1 MPSVLYAAPLA
12 LLGFLA
18 GVLLNVLADYLAARR
33 HYQTAK
39 SSPFSTLTPAP
50 PHIRP
55 RWDEGRTA
63 PVYTWSGV
71 LGVLRGKA
79 PFQPPRRVRRLMVE
93 LGMAA
98 LWWGLAVGYGERPF
112 FPFYLLYSAV
122 FVLCVVSDVEQR
134 WLYDEVLMVGA
145 LAAVIEALL
154 VQRLPFQE
162 MLGGGILAAL
172 VGYAVYLG
180 GILFGILLG
189 RRGNA
194 VGRTIFG
201 FGDVKL
207 AAVGGLLLGTNAFGM
222 ALLLAGISAGAA
234 ALALI
239 IRRRLSKRK
248 GRRFS
253 AIPYAPHIVLGIA
266 LVLYTPDLALTI
278 LWAIVSLV

>member
-1 MPSVLYAAPLA
+1 MHGFPFA
-12 LLGFLA
+12 LLGFA
-18 GVLLNVLADYLAARR
+18 FGVLLNVLADYLAARR

-39 SSPFSTLTPAP
+39 NSPFSTLKPTP
-50 PHIRP
+50 PHLRP
-55 RWDEGRTA
+55 RWDDGHTA
-63 PVYTWSGV
+63 PLYAWSEVVGA
-71 LGVLRGKA
+71 LRGKT
-79 PFQPPRRVRRLMVE
+79 PFHPPRHVRRLAVE
-93 LGMAA
+93 VGMAA

-122 FVLCVVSDVEQR
+122 FVLCVVSDIEQR
-134 WLYDEVLMVGA
+134 WLYDEGLMVGA
-145 LAAVIEALL
+145 LAAVIEALF

-172 VGYAVYLG
+172 VAYAVYLG
-180 GILFGILLG
+180 GILFGVVLG

-222 ALLLAGISAGAA
+222 ALLLAGISAGMA
-234 ALALI
+234 ALAVI
-239 IRRRLSKRK
+239 IRRWLSKRK

-253 AIPYAPHIVLGIA
+253 AIPYAPHLVLGIA
-266 LVLYTPDLALTI
+266 LVLYMPDLALTI
-278 LWAIVSLV
+278 LWTIVSLV